1 MTDLSDG
8 AQVLRLVTLLLA
20 GGAIAL
26 FLQRAIARQLRGRT
40 RAEQLLQ
47 ASQAQIAG
55 ILAIAADAIITI
67 DDTHSIV
74 HFNRGAEDTPAE
86 ASISKLPTAT
96 GMLFCVVLRD
106 ATEQRRREQ
115 HDHMLA
121 VAGARLAASL
131 HYGP

>member
-74 HFNRGAEDTPAE
+74 HFNRGAEDTFGYPASE
-86 ASISKLPTAT
+86 IIGKPIELLLPES
-96 GMLFCVVLRD
+96 VLGV
-106 ATEQRRREQ
+106 
-115 HDHMLA
+115 H
-121 VAGARLAASL
+121 
-131 HYGP
+131 